1 VALTIK
7 GNKMN
12 IEDIEECFER
22 FKKSIRHNQK
32 YDKVATRVAD
42 IEIQI
47 ELLVSEISELEK

>member
-1 VALTIK
+1 MCK
-7 GNKMN
+7 KENKMS
-12 IEDIEECFER
+12 IEDIEECFEI